1 MKKHLIAAAVAGALA
16 VPAMAQVT
24 VSGTMDVGI
33 LNQDKATSESATPV
47 TTKVSETGNM
57 SLNGTTE
64 IVFSGSEDLGGG
76 LKAGFKLAQGMD
88 NAAASARDHFIS
100 LSGGFG
106 GVRVGR
112 FSPALEGDFAK
123 FAGGITTNT
132 HGTVDSNS
140 SFWTNRT
147 AAGDFG
153 RQNSVIEYTSPKFA
167 GATIKAAYANQK
179 TDTSD
184 NSTETEATGTDFSIG
199 YRAGPLAGF
208 ISVASREEVD
218 AVGQKD
224 KTDMNAV
231 GVSYNFGMAS
241 VTVAHSTMKAKED
254 GAQTHKGQLTGYGVK
269 VPMGAITL
277 QVSAYSGEDK
287 KAGGIDGKEKL
298 KGHQIG
304 VLYALSKR
312 TTVYA
317 IQGLDQDDDADV
329 AGKDKDEEYSI
340 GITHKF

>member
-16 VPAMAQVT
+16 VPAMAQVK

-88 NAAASARDHFIS
+88 NAVAKARDHFIS

-112 FSPALEGDFAK
+112 FSPSLEGNFAK
-123 FAGGITTNT
+123 FAGTITTNT
-132 HGTVDSNS
+132 RGSVDSDS
-140 SFWTNRT
+140 SIWTART

-153 RQNSVIEYTSPKFA
+153 RQNSVIEYSSPKFA
-167 GATIKAAYANQK
+167 GATLKAAYANRK
-179 TDTSD
+179 TDTSN
-184 NSTETEATGTDFSIG
+184 NSTETEATGTDFSVG
-199 YRAGPLAGF
+199 YSAGPIAGF
-208 ISVASREEVD
+208 ISIASREEVNSLTS
-218 AVGQKD
+218 KD

-231 GVSYNFGMAS
+231 GLSYNFGMAS
-241 VTVAHSTMKAKED
+241 VTVAHSTMKAKEN
-254 GAQTHKGQLTGYGVK
+254 GVQTHKGHLTGYGVK
-269 VPMGAITL
+269 VPMGAITFQL
-277 QVSAYSGEDK
+277 SAYSGEDK
-287 KAGGIDGKEKL
+287 KAGGTDGKEKL
-298 KGHQIG
+298 KGHQFG

-317 IQGLDQDDDADV
+317 IQGLNQDDDADV